1 MLGST
6 KLILLSDG
14 AMSDHCFPLSE
25 SYQFPG
31 FPVCKEERAL
41 GLLRPQLWPRP
52 LVIKMLGE
60 LSKADTSL
68 IASRLLYFYKNVH
81 AVQSGCM
88 DHKKLPSRNL
98 HVVILAVVWG
108 HSLDV
113 DCVVVHVNNNV
124 DVDVGDTAKIALS
137 THKHKHTSIKLLH
150 FFARVENFI
159 I

>member
-1 MLGST
+1 MGST
-6 KLILLSDG
+6 KLILLANG

-25 SYQFPG
+25 SFQFPRV
-31 FPVCKEERAL
+31 PVCKEERAL

-98 HVVILAVVWG
+98 HVVILAFEDTYLV
-108 HSLDV
+108 L
-113 DCVVVHVNNNV
+113 VVV
-124 DVDVGDTAKIALS
+124 
-137 THKHKHTSIKLLH
+137 LLML
-150 FFARVENFI
+150 I
-159 I
+159 MMLMLMLMILLK